1 MIPTGVPSAVPAAP
15 INRLPMMAFRS
26 PPSLPG
32 GGVISRKSFAL
43 TPTTTALKKVKR
55 IQPSQNNPNSIVSRD
70 TARLKR
76 LINSRRVYRSMASGH
91 PALAPCQAQQQQVR
105 KRQHYEGYGKQDE
118 AELDQRRKIEVA
130 DRLGKFVGEGR
141 CNAVSGLHERNAEP
155 VSIADHESDRH
166 GLTER
171 PAQSEHDP
179 ADHSDLRVW
188 QHHVPDHFP
197 SRRAER
203 VCGFLQYRRDNLEY
217 VAHHRGDER
226 NDHDGENNACSEDAD
241 SHRGPLEQRADDR
254 D

>member
-1 MIPTGVPSAVPAAP
+1 MMPRGGPSAAPAAA
-15 INRLPMMAFRS
+15 INRLPMMAFRT

-32 GGVISRKSFAL
+32 GGFISRKSFAL
-43 TPTTTALKKVKR
+43 SPPNPALNKVKETTR
-55 IQPSQNNPNSIVSRD
+55 SQNNPNSIVSRD

-91 PALAPCQAQQQQVR
+91 PAFAPCQAQQQQLR
-105 KRQHYEGYGKQDE
+105 QRQHHEGYGKQDE

-171 PAQSEHDP
+171 PAQSEHDS

-217 VAHHRGDER
+217 VAHPPGGDR
-226 NDHDGENNACSEDAD
+226 S
-241 SHRGPLEQRADDR
+241 
-254 D
+254 